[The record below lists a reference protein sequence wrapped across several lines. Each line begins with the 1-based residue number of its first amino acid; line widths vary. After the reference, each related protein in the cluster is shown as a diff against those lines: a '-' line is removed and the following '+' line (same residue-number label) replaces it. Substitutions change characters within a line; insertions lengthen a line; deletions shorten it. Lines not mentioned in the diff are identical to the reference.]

1 MAGKGF
7 TPNNNKYVIKMLS
20 KEFGKSNKG
29 RNRIL
34 LGAVILCIVTLTMVF
49 GISYGKVQAEYT
61 KAVRAAGSAASTY
74 IEDADASQYA
84 QVCALSYV
92 KQAGRRVSAGEAA
105 VDGQTVCS
113 IQWLDESAWEKMM
126 RPAYTDIHGDYPQG
140 QQEIML
146 SEKALK
152 ALNVDNPKIGMVID
166 LDVTVGLFRTG
177 EEEFRLSGWYTDYVE
192 GEGNPAAG
200 YVSEAKLKKWG
211 YDIDERADILICQ
224 SDSMDWQETEEK
236 LYSDVPMK
244 TSGQAVSAF
253 NTYTYDAVNQLAGS
267 YELAALGAIVILS
280 GMFFL
285 LYNVMQIS
293 MAGDVRQMG
302 LLNTIGTTKKQI
314 RKIYFGQICRI
325 LFFGVLIGAVLSAGI
340 LLVIIPHILGIQ
352 YLNEYGGTGG
362 LVIFRPEILAASVLF
377 VVALTMAVAAGVVYR
392 VVNVSCV
399 ESIHYTG
406 LKTGKKCKKIKP
418 GKRSAGGE
426 LWYMAWQNLIRY
438 RGRFIITVL
447 SLFLG
452 MEALLGVVVITSG
465 SDYTH
470 VIEKRPDFLIAGQ
483 FSNWGQEMGYGNE
496 YKTRDAGEDPMK
508 TEGDV
513 FALLYGNEY
522 EEFLPISAE
531 AKNKLW
537 SLDGVNKE
545 KSYIMEGAYMISTIS
560 RKGIRPMQSE
570 SKASKSEDGE
580 EKEGV
585 GYSYDS
591 GFEMVQGFNAD
602 VIQILSRDEIRDLKK
617 YVEEKNLSVDMD
629 SLEQG
634 TGVMIIH
641 DHELTPEQEK
651 LAEESVG
658 EPVYFTSL
666 LSKEERIKWNKMVA
680 EKREE
685 VEGKGGG
692 ESEQSGTF
700 TISGYL
706 DNQADGFPHIRQT
719 WHGSEG
725 DVYYFISE
733 DGFEKLPTKKKT
745 LYMELNVENAKEA
758 TVKREIQRIVSQ
770 ENRSRAQ
777 TMGTDTDGEIGE
789 AGIFYISKSDLLL
802 QAANYIRGNRL
813 ILGSISAVL
822 LFAGLTNYF
831 NVMVTGIWARK
842 KELEIMQ
849 SIGMTEKQ
857 KRKMLLAEGGYY
869 CVIVS
874 ILILTVGNV
883 ILKCISLYMERQ
895 LSCFVFR
902 YPVGW
907 GISLMGGLAVVCLGV
922 VGRAGRG

>member
-61 KAVRAAGSAASTY
+61 KAVRAAGSTASTY
-74 IEDADASQYA
+74 IEDADVSQYA
-84 QVCALSYV
+84 VVNALSYV
-92 KQAGRRVSAGEAA
+92 AQAGRRVSAGEAA
-105 VDGQTVCS
+105 VGQKTVCT

-126 RPAYTDIHGDYPQG
+126 RPAYTDIHGGYPHG

-146 SEKALK
+146 SERTLK
-152 ALNVDNPKIGMVID
+152 DLDIDSPKIGMKID
-166 LDVTVGLFRTG
+166 LEVTVGLFRTE
-177 EEEFRLSGWYTDYVE
+177 EEEFQLSGWYTDYVE
-192 GEGNPAAG
+192 EANKEAG
-200 YVSEAKLKKWG
+200 YVSEAKLKEWG

-224 SDSMDWQETEEK
+224 SDSMDWQKTEEK

-244 TSGQAVSAF
+244 TSGQEVLAS
-253 NTYTYDAVNQLAGS
+253 NTYTYDAVNRLAGS
-267 YELAALGAIVILS
+267 YEMAALGAIVILS

-314 RKIYFGQICRI
+314 WKIYFGQICRI
-325 LFFGVLIGAVLSAGI
+325 LFPGVLIGVILSAGI
-340 LLVIIPHILGIQ
+340 LLVVIPHILGIQ
-352 YLNEYGGTGG
+352 YLNEYGGAGG

-377 VVALTMAVAAGVVYR
+377 VVLLTMAVAAGVIYR
-392 VVNVSCV
+392 VVNVSCM

-406 LKTGKKCKKIKP
+406 LKPGKKCKKVKP
-418 GKRSAGGE
+418 GKRSADRE

-438 RGRFIITVL
+438 KGRFIITVL

-452 MEALLGVVVITSG
+452 MEAFLGVTVITSG

-496 YKTRDAGEDPMK
+496 DKSRDVGEDPMK

-522 EEFLPISAE
+522 EEFSPIPLE
-531 AKNKLW
+531 VKNKLW
-537 SLDGVNKE
+537 NLDGVDK
-545 KSYIMEGAYMISTIS
+545 KSSYFMEGAYMVSTIS
-560 RKGIRPMQSE
+560 RKGIRPMQNE
-570 SKASKSEDGE
+570 SKDSKSGDRE

-602 VIQILSRDEIRDLKK
+602 VIQILSRDEIVELKK
-617 YVEEKNLSVDMD
+617 YVEEKNLSVDVD

-641 DHELTPEQEK
+641 DHRLTPKQEK

-658 EPVYFTSL
+658 EPVYFTNL
-666 LSKEERIKWNKMVA
+666 LSKEERINWNRMVA

-692 ESEQSGTF
+692 AGEQSGTF
-700 TISGYL
+700 TVSGYL

-725 DVYYFISE
+725 DIYYFISE
-733 DGFEKLPTKKKT
+733 DGFEKLPAKKKT
-745 LYMELNVENAKEA
+745 LYMELNVNEEKEPE
-758 TVKREIQRIVSQ
+758 VKREIQKIVSQ
-770 ENRSRAQ
+770 ENMKRAQ
-777 TMGTDTDGEIGE
+777 TRGTDTDGEIGE
-789 AGIFYISKSDLLL
+789 AGIFYISKSDLFLE
-802 QAANYIRGNRL
+802 AANYIRGSRL

-831 NVMVTGIWARK
+831 NVVITGIWVRK
-842 KELEIMQ
+842 KELEIME

-869 CVIVS
+869 CAIVG
-874 ILILTVGNV
+874 ILMLTVGSV
-883 ILKCISLYMERQ
+883 ILKCISLYMEKQ
-895 LSCFVFR
+895 LSYFVFR

-907 GISLMGGLAVVCLGV
+907 EIALMGGFAVVCVCGIV
-922 VGRAGRG
+922 YVI